1 MVEKNPIS
9 KETPNTGQ
17 SSIEFDGKLVKP
29 NKSGFY
35 KCPFNCGDPRYPK
48 PKWKTEKGFRQ
59 HMDKCPNSPS
69 FINSKLEKEKNDL
82 EIIERMKS
90 ELLTTLPYKIGDKI
104 IYVKEIIVKPTH
116 VQRGDRM
123 VKVRYEAVKDFQ
135 AREDEIRTID
145 IQYFG
150 YIPKDINEL
159 KHYLVFNGHVSLSSL
174 CQTMNE
180 AKERANKEKESYQKD
195 CDFASMCR

>member
-1 MVEKNPIS
+1 M
-9 KETPNTGQ
+9 
-17 SSIEFDGKLVKP
+17 
-29 NKSGFY
+29 
-35 KCPFNCGDPRYPK
+35 
-48 PKWKTEKGFRQ
+48 
-59 HMDKCPNSPS
+59 
-69 FINSKLEKEKNDL
+69 KLE
-82 EIIERMKS
+82 
-90 ELLTTLPYKIGDKI
+90 LLPTLPFKVGDKI

-150 YIPKDINEL
+150 YVPKDINEL
-159 KHYLVFNGHVSLSSL
+159 KNDIVLNGHIRLSSL
-174 CQTMNE
+174 CKNMNE
-180 AKERANKEKESYQKD
+180 AVERAKKEKESYQKD